1 MRHYRKKRGGTQ
13 GEAAIRPVMT
23 ITIHI
28 GYTEGSLN
36 RELPLPGGPE
46 VGTSTPRK
54 WRSHG
59 WPMLFWGTVVGY
71 VMLCSACQAESDH
84 IGLILMAKAG
94 YDPREAIGL
103 WERMEAG
110 QHGVG
115 PPEFLSTHPSGA
127 TRIKQ
132 I

>member
-1 MRHYRKKRGGTQ
+1 
-13 GEAAIRPVMT
+13 
-23 ITIHI
+23 
-28 GYTEGSLN
+28 
-36 RELPLPGGPE
+36 
-46 VGTSTPRK
+46 
-54 WRSHG
+54 
-59 WPMLFWGTVVGY
+59 MLCWGTVVGY
-71 VMLCSACQAESDH
+71 VKLCSACQAESDH